1 MSAQWTK
8 FQALIR
14 TGCVALAMAGAR
26 AEPIP
31 EYTMKATYLF
41 NFMVFSQWPAASMT
55 DDSIRLC
62 VLGGDPFGSALDA
75 LEGKS
80 INGRRLA
87 VQRLRGYARLR
98 DCQLLFVPESEAPNM
113 ESVLQALG
121 EAPVLTVSD
130 HPSVQGCGIQ
140 MGLEGK
146 RLVFDVNVGRVRRTG
161 VAVSSKVLQ
170 LARST
175 PGAGP

>member
-1 MSAQWTK
+1 MRSLQDWL
-8 FQALIR
+8 QALIR
-14 TGCVALAMAGAR
+14 VGGIALLMAGAR

-41 NFMVFSQWPAASMT
+41 NFMVFSQWPAASMA

-75 LEGKS
+75 LEGKG
-80 INGRRLA
+80 IHGRRLA
-87 VQRLRGYARLR
+87 VQRLRGYARLK
-98 DCQLLFVPESEAPNM
+98 DCHLLFVTEGEAVNM
-113 ESVLQALG
+113 ESVQLALG
-121 EAPVLTVSD
+121 DAAVLTVSD

-140 MGLEGK
+140 LALEGK
-146 RLVFDVNVGRVRRTG
+146 RLVFDVNMARVRRTG
-161 VAVSSKVLQ
+161 VTVSSKVLQ

-175 PGAGP
+175 QGPGP